1 MGKAIINKESMTFH
15 WLCPCQER
23 REIFLFPI
31 GLYIIA
37 ECGSLIQSSNSL
49 IEVSVYCVC
58 LCVCVCVCFNNV
70 NLPVLGLSLMF
81 ALATNASL

>member
-23 REIFLFPI
+23 KGIFLFPV

-37 ECGSLIQSSNSL
+37 ECGSLIQSPSSL
-49 IEVSVYCVC
+49 IEVSVYCS
-58 LCVCVCVCFNNV
+58 FFFFFYNV
-70 NLPVLGLSLMF
+70 NMPVLGLSLMF
-81 ALATNASL
+81 ALATSASL

>member
-1 MGKAIINKESMTFH
+1 MGRAIINKESMTFH

-49 IEVSVYCVC
+49 IEVSVYCVFFFF
-58 LCVCVCVCFNNV
+58 FNNM